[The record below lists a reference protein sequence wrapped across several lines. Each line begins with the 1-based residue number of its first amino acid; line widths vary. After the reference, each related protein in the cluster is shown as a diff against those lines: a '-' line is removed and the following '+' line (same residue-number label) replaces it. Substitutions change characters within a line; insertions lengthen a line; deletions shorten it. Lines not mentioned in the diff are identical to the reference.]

1 MVRSPHPSGPAPRIR
16 NPLDPRN
23 PLAGV
28 YLATVLFELA
38 EAGLRFLVPLNL
50 NDRGLGPEAIG
61 IVIAVFSLA
70 SLLSRGVAAALF
82 RPERARW
89 LILAA
94 GLASTFAYLLTPFV
108 TSLPVFAVLMAFDGF
123 GWGVAT
129 TCLLAVMMVSTPLS
143 MSPAV
148 AMGWL
153 VGFQGIAM
161 ALATIVGGLLA
172 ERFGIQDG
180 MLILATVPVLA
191 AALIGFRLPK
201 PERDVEAVPAEGD
214 SDEPMMPATR
224 GRLASGIHG
233 VRSLVAAVP
242 APVWTA
248 ALVALYLNVM
258 NGIVQSFFP
267 LLALGLGF
275 SIVQIGTLSSVRS
288 AVSAVARFGAAWI
301 FERLPARVLHLPLLT
316 TSALTVAMLP
326 SVGSYAVDLPLFAA
340 NGVSRGLLRVTT
352 GAAAMASLRGN
363 QAGTAA
369 AMMTAGLDVGKLV
382 GPLLGGFLAAAV
394 GLEWMF
400 RIVPISFLAL
410 YAVVYLVGTR
420 RRVVRAAGV
429 PPT

>member
-1 MVRSPHPSGPAPRIR
+1 MARSPHPSDPAPQIR

-61 IVIAVFSLA
+61 IVIAVFSFA

-89 LILAA
+89 LILTA

-108 TSLPVFAVLMAFDGF
+108 TSLPAFAVLMAFDGF

-153 VGFQGIAM
+153 VGFQGVAM
-161 ALATIVGGLLA
+161 ALATTIGGLLA
-172 ERFGIQDG
+172 DRFGIQDG

-201 PERDVEAVPAEGD
+201 PR
-214 SDEPMMPATR
+214 SHS
-224 GRLASGIHG
+224 ASSRE
-233 VRSLVAAVP
+233 VTSR
-242 APVWTA
+242 
-248 ALVALYLNVM
+248 
-258 NGIVQSFFP
+258 
-267 LLALGLGF
+267 
-275 SIVQIGTLSSVRS
+275 
-288 AVSAVARFGAAWI
+288 AVAVISHVSPSLKVTWKT
-301 FERLPARVLHLPLLT
+301 PA
-316 TSALTVAMLP
+316 
-326 SVGSYAVDLPLFAA
+326 
-340 NGVSRGLLRVTT
+340 
-352 GAAAMASLRGN
+352 
-363 QAGTAA
+363 
-369 AMMTAGLDVGKLV
+369 
-382 GPLLGGFLAAAV
+382 
-394 GLEWMF
+394 
-400 RIVPISFLAL
+400 I
-410 YAVVYLVGTR
+410 
-420 RRVVRAAGV
+420 
-429 PPT
+429 

>member
-1 MVRSPHPSGPAPRIR
+1 MVRSPHPSGPASRIR

-108 TSLPVFAVLMAFDGF
+108 TSLPLFAMLMAFDGF

-180 MLILATVPVLA
+180 MLILATVPV
-191 AALIGFRLPK
+191 RLPR

-224 GRLASGIHG
+224 GRLATGIHG

-288 AVSAVARFGAAWI
+288 AASAVARFGAAWI

-316 TSALTVAMLP
+316 TSALTVALLP
-326 SVGSYAVDLPLFAA
+326 SVGSHAVDLPLFAA

-410 YAVVYLVGTR
+410 YAAAHLVGAR

-429 PPT
+429 PPS